1 MRKLKSVILLL
12 IVVTGSITAQST
24 LHLCVGSTDHNFAVP
39 YANGSTYQWVVQG
52 NPNIATITSG
62 NGTEHIKLDLNN
74 TGVFQLLVA
83 ESDMNGCIG
92 YDSVMVEVHEL
103 PIPNIFAL
111 GPISFCEGDSVLL
124 QLNSNY
130 VSNIWNN
137 GTTTI
142 YTYVDTSGNY
152 FVNVTDTNGC
162 SNISNIINVDVKPM
176 PVADFI
182 VDGICVNTISKLIN
196 TSTIS
201 FGDIVTSI
209 WYLGNGEVVYGDSL
223 LNTYT
228 NAGDYYTELFVTSD
242 YGCVDSVGR
251 IYSIYNIPKA
261 SFEYNP
267 FSVSTLQPEM
277 NFITTTPNT
286 NSVFWDF
293 NDSTYSVLPNP
304 VHAFEA
310 AGTYD
315 VWLTVTDSNMC
326 IDSVMHRII
335 MYYDFIFHVPTAFTP
350 NDDGDNDTFG
360 PNGLRMEEYQS
371 YEFTVFNR
379 WGDRIF
385 ETTDINDW
393 WDGADYPH
401 GSYSWAIV
409 IVDELGEVR
418 KKVGEVLLIK

>member
-1 MRKLKSVILLL
+1 MGKLRAGILFL
-12 IVVTGSITAQST
+12 IALATQVVAQDT
-24 LHLCVGSTDHNFAVP
+24 IHLCVGQSHDFAVP
-39 YANGSTYQWVVQG
+39 YTNGSIYNWKIQNTL
-52 NPNIATITSG
+52 IATIISG
-62 NGTEHIKLDLNN
+62 TGSEHITMNLNSSGTFKLIIEELN
-74 TGVFQLLVA
+74 T
-83 ESDMNGCIG
+83 NGCFG
-92 YDSVMVEVHEL
+92 YDSILVEIHDIPT
-103 PIPNIFAL
+103 PIISAL
-111 GPISFCEGDSVLL
+111 GPVFICEGVDVILQTNAIYDIYLWSDGSSASELAAYSTGNYSVIVTDEFGCVN
-124 QLNSNY
+124 NSN
-130 VSNIWNN
+130 
-137 GTTTI
+137 TI
-142 YTYVDTSGNY
+142 L
-152 FVNVTDTNGC
+152 
-162 SNISNIINVDVKPM
+162 VDVQSAT
-176 PVADFI
+176 ADFYFE
-182 VDGICVNTISKLIN
+182 GICVNSPTTFLSTSFSVGDVIN
-196 TSTIS
+196 SLTWDFGNGVQSYSDSVSVSYNLVGDYQVSLFVETSAGCNNSIIKT
-201 FGDIVTSI
+201 VTV
-209 WYLGNGEVVYGDSL
+209 LGN
-223 LNTYT
+223 
-228 NAGDYYTELFVTSD
+228 
-242 YGCVDSVGR
+242 
-251 IYSIYNIPKA
+251 PKA

-277 NFITTTPNT
+277 NFITTTPNI

-315 VWLTVTDSNMC
+315 VWLTVTDSSMC

-393 WDGADYPH
+393 WDGADYQH